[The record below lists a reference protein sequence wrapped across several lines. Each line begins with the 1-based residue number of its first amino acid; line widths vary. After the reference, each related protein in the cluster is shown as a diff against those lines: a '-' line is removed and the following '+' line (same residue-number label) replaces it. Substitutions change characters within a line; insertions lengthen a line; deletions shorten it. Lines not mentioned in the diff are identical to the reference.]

1 MLPLPPVI
9 AWTLGAV
16 GAVFISKLL
25 AREWR
30 RVNAELDARE
40 RATAPMRPQEFP
52 ASTGRSEMQRC
63 PRQQECPILETFDE
77 FLLKKSG
84 TVGTPS
90 LTIRKPIPPAQ
101 TKLFP

>member
-40 RATAPMRPQEFP
+40 QATASMRPQEFP
-52 ASTGRSEMQRC
+52 TLRRDPQ
-63 PRQQECPILETFDE
+63 
-77 FLLKKSG
+77 SG
-84 TVGTPS
+84 VYRPE
-90 LTIRKPIPPAQ
+90 
-101 TKLFP
+101 